1 MRRSSR
7 DIVGGLIVILLCI
20 MAYVALRFALSRLT
34 NDVPAEISS
43 EERVAVERF
52 EADRRKDSARQQA
65 HWDSVHGA
73 WAAQRA
79 ERETARAQHEAARQ
93 QRVKAYADSQRVWA
107 ARREQRAAEKA
118 ERQAAAS
125 ARQAHYDSIKALR
138 PKKLPKGATID
149 ANLANEDQLMQIP
162 GIGSTYA
169 RMIVEYRDALG
180 GFVSLQQLDEVK
192 GLPYGIVSWFRISP
206 GDNGVTKRINVNR
219 ADFKTLVHHPYL
231 SYEQTKAIVNLR
243 QRIGK
248 IRNWD
253 DLRGNGLFDEHD
265 FSRLKPY
272 FTF

>member
-1 MRRSSR
+1 MRRSTR
-7 DIVGGLIVILLCI
+7 DFLGGLIVILLCV
-20 MAYVALRFALSRLT
+20 MVYVGFRLAYQRLSQNASCEL
-34 NDVPAEISS
+34 SM
-43 EERVAVERF
+43 EEREAVERF
-52 EADRRKDSARQQA
+52 ESDRRRDSVRQQA
-65 HWDSVHGA
+65 HWDSIHNT

-79 ERETARAQHEAARQ
+79 ERENARAQREAAREH
-93 QRVKAYADSQRVWA
+93 REKAYADSQRVWA
-107 ARREQRAAEKA
+107 ERRERWAVEKA
-118 ERQAAAS
+118 ERKAAAD
-125 ARQAHYDSIKALR
+125 ARQAHYDSIKALQ

-149 ANLANEDQLMQIP
+149 ANLADESQLMQIP

-192 GLPYGIVSWFRISP
+192 GLPYGIASWFRISP
-206 GDNGVTKRINVNR
+206 GDNGVTKRINVNH

-231 SYEQTKAIVNLR
+231 NYEQTKAIVNLR